1 MKKIISSLLL
11 MIVFLASIFGINYS
25 VYSIFF
31 DSFIRNALLSLF
43 SIMLVLFGLILS
55 NSFRNLF
62 VISLSQLFYFY
73 IGAIFIL
80 FTLSIILRFI
90 NIVLPLSPT
99 INTIVYMITGTG
111 VIVLSLLNT
120 KEFHITTNTIYSKKL
135 KKDYKIIHIS
145 DIHIGSNSRKFL
157 KKIVSRVNAIE
168 GVDFVCITGD
178 LIDHNI
184 PFKDIEPINDLRYKA
199 FFIYGNHEHYIKQDN
214 LHEILKKTNLHT
226 INDSNEIINSDI
238 QVVGINDTSKL
249 DKQLKIMLLDK
260 KKFLI
265 VLNHQPREVEEAKKH
280 GVNLLLCGHTHA
292 GQIWPFNYLVK
303 IQFKYLQGFH
313 KHDAFHLNVNQ
324 GTGTWGPKMRLGSR
338 NEISII
344 KLKKE

>member
-11 MIVFLASIFGINYS
+11 MTVFLLSIFGINYS

-62 VISLSQLFYFY
+62 VISISQLFYFY

-80 FTLSIILRFI
+80 FTLSIILRITNF
-90 NIVLPLSPT
+90 VLPLTPT

-111 VIVLSLLNT
+111 VIILSLLNT
-120 KEFHITTNTIYSKKL
+120 KEFHITHNKIYSKKL
-135 KKDYKIIHIS
+135 KRDYKIIHIS
-145 DIHIGSNSRKFL
+145 DIHIGSNSKKFL
-157 KKIVSRVNAIE
+157 KKIVSRVNTIKD
-168 GVDFVCITGD
+168 VDFVCITGD

-184 PFKDIEPINDLRYKA
+184 SFKDIEPINELRYKT
-199 FFIYGNHEHYIKQDN
+199 FFIYGNHEHYINQEN
-214 LHEILKKTNLHT
+214 LQTILEKTKLHT
-226 INDSNEIINSDI
+226 INDATEMINTDI
-238 QVVGINDTSKL
+238 QIVGINDTSKL
-249 DKQLKIMLLDK
+249 DKQLKKIPLESS
-260 KKFLI
+260 KFLL
-265 VLNHQPREVEEAKKH
+265 VLNHQPREIEEAKAH

-303 IQFKYLQGFH
+303 IQFKYIFGFH

-344 KLKKE
+344 ELKKE